1 MGLVGVEPTRFLGLR
16 ILSPLRLPVSPQ
28 AQVEDF
34 ILSLVL
40 FLEVPAEC
48 ESLGGEHLVREVSVA
63 A

>member
-48 ESLGGEHLVREVSVA
+48 ESLG
-63 A
+63 